1 MLRRVLIDK
10 TERHLGITLDELK
23 EKEREEANK
32 LEMGDSDEH

>member
-23 EKEREEANK
+23 EREEANK
-32 LEMGDSDEH
+32 LETGGSDEH